1 VNRASLISTFLSTL
15 AVTAALIALP
25 SPAHAQRDAPF
36 STVSLSVDVSRDMYE
51 SRFQSFWDTAPA
63 VDISASVPFYVGR
76 ARAAVR
82 LMRARSAELTDINT
96 AFLHLGWGP
105 SVTLSERAAVDISVS
120 AGSLYML
127 FTDEVISY
135 RRSESELAAG
145 LRAGLAGRISGPLSA
160 QLHIEWQHA
169 FTSIPMDF
177 VFLSGGLTYSVN
189 SPDWLR
195 SFLD

>member
-1 VNRASLISTFLSTL
+1 MSRASLISIFLLTL
-15 AVTAALIALP
+15 VVTAALLA

-36 STVSLSVDVSRDMYE
+36 STVSLSVDVSHDMHH
-51 SRFQSFWDTAPA
+51 SKFQSYWDTAPA
-63 VDISASVPFYVGR
+63 VDIAASVPFYFGR

-82 LMRARSAELTDINT
+82 LMRAHSAELTDINT

-105 SVTLSERAAVDISVS
+105 SIPLSERASVDVSVS

-135 RRSESELAAG
+135 RKSESELAAG
-145 LRAGLAGRISGPLSA
+145 LRAGLSGRISGPLGA
-160 QLHIEWQHA
+160 QLHVEWQHA

-177 VFLSGGLTYSVN
+177 VFVSGGLTYSVN